1 MIQFEF
7 IFFNPTMFYKSSL
20 VAFYNPCMTNDFVK
34 SIKSR
39 PLKIC
44 RQTKMTD
51 VNTKQ
56 LCLSTQL
63 STS

>member
-1 MIQFEF
+1 MYNIEI
-7 IFFNPTMFYKSSL
+7 IFHESAL
-20 VAFYNPCMTNDFVK
+20 VMFYNPCMTNDLGK
-34 SIKSR
+34 SIKSL

-44 RQTKMTD
+44 RQTNVTD